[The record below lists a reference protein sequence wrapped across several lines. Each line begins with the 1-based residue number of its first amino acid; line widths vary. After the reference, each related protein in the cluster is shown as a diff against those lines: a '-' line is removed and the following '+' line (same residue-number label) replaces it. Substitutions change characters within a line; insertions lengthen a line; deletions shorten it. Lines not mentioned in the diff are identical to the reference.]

1 MKPPTMML
9 APFGIRAT
17 ASSAETDFMIGLR
30 RRSEMG

>member
-1 MKPPTMML
+1 MML

-30 RRSEMG
+30 RQSEIGD